1 MRKADRNIS
10 YETKKPNHVR
20 RLNFGQS
27 ILTLNVVEQFQGQ
40 KDGVLLIEKNV
51 ADIPYIEKGDFVH
64 KWIETHV
71 NYAFDS
77 KETSSVVDH
86 TSVTT
91 DHQSSITDSART
103 SPIFGNQC
111 ASKFIREKVKLE
123 NNGINN
129 IENIHSNDSQNTC
142 IKESGSGKRMRMDS
156 NDKKKNIRRKLFDSQ
171 PITVPYESS
180 DANVSPILVK
190 NSYSYKR
197 SRRKYEEENAQRK
210 ALDSIE
216 NKYVT
221 NDTTSPLIHTKIYRV
236 KKSPILIKNSY
247 KRRRT
252 EQKKKIQEI
261 ENKYNINSDINSMD
275 SCNSIEVPL
284 TKKWEILNSQKKCAL
299 LKKLEDGFEAS
310 HLNHS
315 EKDLES
321 AESCSSMYKKVL
333 NIEDSPKEIKDVVK
347 IEIETSEDEDND
359 SINNT
364 VHISNDTDNDSSI
377 RDNIEDTDTDYIN
390 KNRNLAFPISK
401 YTSVNSQISDKD
413 SDVTFFLKEEQLSH
427 KFINERSSQK
437 ISQFSTQ
444 VTNVTDNISSQTGI
458 IINTK
463 TPPQETLADASV
475 QLTVLDSCKK
485 RRKPKK
491 GSLLEKLQSTINRQV
506 SFVRIWRHQLKQ
518 TIQQNTSMP
527 CITVY
532 MQTCIT
538 RFGRQ
543 FLNGFVIEDPLDL
556 FSHKKENNSVKFIN
570 IMTIPEI
577 VGRIEMKSKGLVQIF
592 PPWEILDE
600 KESIFHVTYIRVVP
614 DNEID
619 IKKYKIN
626 LNQFK
631 KSVTKEFHC
640 ACIDKNTMISTC
652 EDRFNK
658 PNIIEKLFMES

>member
-1 MRKADRNIS
+1 MHKADQNIS

-27 ILTLNVVEQFQGQ
+27 ILTLNVVKQFQGQ

-77 KETSSVVDH
+77 KETVLDHSSVI
-86 TSVTT
+86 T
-91 DHQSSITDSART
+91 DYQSSITDSTRA

-111 ASKFIREKVKLE
+111 KFIREKVKLE
-123 NNGINN
+123 NNAVNN
-129 IENIHSNDSQNTC
+129 IENIHSNDSQNTST
-142 IKESGSGKRMRMDS
+142 KESRSSKRMRIDS

-216 NKYVT
+216 NKCVT
-221 NDTTSPLIHTKIYRV
+221 NDTTSPLIHTNIYRSQKKV

-247 KRRRT
+247 KRKRT
-252 EQKKKIQEI
+252 EQKKKIQEKI
-261 ENKYNINSDINSMD
+261 ENKYVNSDINSID
-275 SCNSIEVPL
+275 SCNSIEVSL
-284 TKKWEILNSQKKCAL
+284 KKKWEVLNSQKKRAL
-299 LKKLEDGFEAS
+299 LKKLEDGFKVN

-315 EKDLES
+315 KKDLES
-321 AESCSSMYKKVL
+321 TESCSSMYKKIL

-390 KNRNLAFPISK
+390 KNHNRNLVFPISK
-401 YTSVNSQISDKD
+401 YTSVNSQMSDND
-413 SDVTFFLKEEQLSH
+413 SDVTFFLKGEQLSH

-444 VTNVTDNISSQTGI
+444 VTNTTDNISSQTGI

-491 GSLLEKLQSTINRQV
+491 
-506 SFVRIWRHQLKQ
+506 
-518 TIQQNTSMP
+518 
-527 CITVY
+527 
-532 MQTCIT
+532 
-538 RFGRQ
+538 
-543 FLNGFVIEDPLDL
+543 
-556 FSHKKENNSVKFIN
+556 
-570 IMTIPEI
+570 
-577 VGRIEMKSKGLVQIF
+577 
-592 PPWEILDE
+592 
-600 KESIFHVTYIRVVP
+600 
-614 DNEID
+614 
-619 IKKYKIN
+619 
-626 LNQFK
+626 
-631 KSVTKEFHC
+631 
-640 ACIDKNTMISTC
+640 
-652 EDRFNK
+652 
-658 PNIIEKLFMES
+658 

>member
-77 KETSSVVDH
+77 KETSSVDH

-123 NNGINN
+123 NNAINN

-142 IKESGSGKRMRMDS
+142 TKESGSGKRMRIDS

-261 ENKYNINSDINSMD
+261 ENKYINSDINSMD

-284 TKKWEILNSQKKCAL
+284 KKKWEILNSQKKRAL

-427 KFINERSSQK
+427 KFVNERSSQK

-491 GSLLEKLQSTINRQV
+491 
-506 SFVRIWRHQLKQ
+506 
-518 TIQQNTSMP
+518 
-527 CITVY
+527 
-532 MQTCIT
+532 
-538 RFGRQ
+538 
-543 FLNGFVIEDPLDL
+543 
-556 FSHKKENNSVKFIN
+556 
-570 IMTIPEI
+570 
-577 VGRIEMKSKGLVQIF
+577 
-592 PPWEILDE
+592 
-600 KESIFHVTYIRVVP
+600 
-614 DNEID
+614 
-619 IKKYKIN
+619 
-626 LNQFK
+626 
-631 KSVTKEFHC
+631 
-640 ACIDKNTMISTC
+640 
-652 EDRFNK
+652 
-658 PNIIEKLFMES
+658 

>member
-77 KETSSVVDH
+77 KETSSVDH

-123 NNGINN
+123 NNAINN

-142 IKESGSGKRMRMDS
+142 TKESGSGKRMRIDS

-261 ENKYNINSDINSMD
+261 ENKYINSDINSMD

-284 TKKWEILNSQKKCAL
+284 KKKWEILNSQKKRAL

-427 KFINERSSQK
+427 KFVNERSSQK

-463 TPPQETLADASV
+463 TPPQETLADASAV

-491 GSLLEKLQSTINRQV
+491 
-506 SFVRIWRHQLKQ
+506 
-518 TIQQNTSMP
+518 
-527 CITVY
+527 
-532 MQTCIT
+532 
-538 RFGRQ
+538 
-543 FLNGFVIEDPLDL
+543 
-556 FSHKKENNSVKFIN
+556 
-570 IMTIPEI
+570 
-577 VGRIEMKSKGLVQIF
+577 
-592 PPWEILDE
+592 
-600 KESIFHVTYIRVVP
+600 
-614 DNEID
+614 
-619 IKKYKIN
+619 
-626 LNQFK
+626 
-631 KSVTKEFHC
+631 
-640 ACIDKNTMISTC
+640 
-652 EDRFNK
+652 
-658 PNIIEKLFMES
+658 

>member
-261 ENKYNINSDINSMD
+261 ENKYINSDINSMD

-284 TKKWEILNSQKKCAL
+284 KKKWEILNSQKKRAL

-427 KFINERSSQK
+427 KFVNERSSQK

-532 MQTCIT
+532 VQTCIT

>member
-77 KETSSVVDH
+77 KETSSVMDH
-86 TSVTT
+86 TSVTM

-111 ASKFIREKVKLE
+111 ASKFVREKVKLE
-123 NNGINN
+123 NNAINN

-142 IKESGSGKRMRMDS
+142 TKESGSGKRMRIDS

-261 ENKYNINSDINSMD
+261 ENKYINSDINSMD

-284 TKKWEILNSQKKCAL
+284 TKKWEILNSQKKRAL

-491 GSLLEKLQSTINRQV
+491 
-506 SFVRIWRHQLKQ
+506 
-518 TIQQNTSMP
+518 
-527 CITVY
+527 
-532 MQTCIT
+532 
-538 RFGRQ
+538 
-543 FLNGFVIEDPLDL
+543 
-556 FSHKKENNSVKFIN
+556 
-570 IMTIPEI
+570 
-577 VGRIEMKSKGLVQIF
+577 
-592 PPWEILDE
+592 
-600 KESIFHVTYIRVVP
+600 
-614 DNEID
+614 
-619 IKKYKIN
+619 
-626 LNQFK
+626 
-631 KSVTKEFHC
+631 
-640 ACIDKNTMISTC
+640 
-652 EDRFNK
+652 
-658 PNIIEKLFMES
+658 

>member
-1 MRKADRNIS
+1 MHKADQKIS

-71 NYAFDS
+71 NYAIDS
-77 KETSSVVDH
+77 KETSSVLDH

-91 DHQSSITDSART
+91 DHQSSITDSTRT

-111 ASKFIREKVKLE
+111 TNKFIREKVKLE
-123 NNGINN
+123 NNAINN
-129 IENIHSNDSQNTC
+129 IENIHSNDSQNTS
-142 IKESGSGKRMRMDS
+142 IKESGSSKRMRIDN

-171 PITVPYESS
+171 SITVPYESS

-221 NDTTSPLIHTKIYRV
+221 NDVTTSPLIHTKIYKV

-247 KRRRT
+247 KRKRT
-252 EQKKKIQEI
+252 EQKKEIQEI
-261 ENKYNINSDINSMD
+261 ENNYVNSDINSMN

-284 TKKWEILNSQKKCAL
+284 KKKWEILNSQKKHAL
-299 LKKLEDGFEAS
+299 LKKLEDGFN
-310 HLNHS
+310 HLNYS

-321 AESCSSMYKKVL
+321 SESCSSMYKKIL

-364 VHISNDTDNDSSI
+364 VNISNDTDNDSSI
-377 RDNIEDTDTDYIN
+377 HDNIEDTDTDYIN
-390 KNRNLAFPISK
+390 KNHNRNLAFPVSK
-401 YTSVNSQISDKD
+401 CTSINSQISDKD
-413 SDVTFFLKEEQLSH
+413 SDVTFFLKGEQLSH
-427 KFINERSSQK
+427 KFINVRSSQK

-444 VTNVTDNISSQTGI
+444 VTNITDNISSQTGI

-475 QLTVLDSCKK
+475 QLTILDSGKK

-491 GSLLEKLQSTINRQV
+491 
-506 SFVRIWRHQLKQ
+506 
-518 TIQQNTSMP
+518 
-527 CITVY
+527 
-532 MQTCIT
+532 
-538 RFGRQ
+538 
-543 FLNGFVIEDPLDL
+543 
-556 FSHKKENNSVKFIN
+556 
-570 IMTIPEI
+570 
-577 VGRIEMKSKGLVQIF
+577 
-592 PPWEILDE
+592 
-600 KESIFHVTYIRVVP
+600 
-614 DNEID
+614 
-619 IKKYKIN
+619 
-626 LNQFK
+626 
-631 KSVTKEFHC
+631 
-640 ACIDKNTMISTC
+640 
-652 EDRFNK
+652 
-658 PNIIEKLFMES
+658 